1 MAQSPWPSI
10 LKWTIKLNIL
20 IWIVNCAVFAILVVS
35 NWNSGLLIAY
45 FSKTLLL
52 ETGLALLIGGILAFS
67 SSALQTKAKE
77 YISKSE
83 EHWSIETLRH
93 GEKRANKFLLLAV
106 ALFIESVI
114 VSLVGF

>member
-1 MAQSPWPSI
+1 MTQSQWPSL
-10 LKWTIKLNIL
+10 LKWMIKLNIL
-20 IWIVNCAVFAILVVS
+20 LWIINCSVFTVLAVS
-35 NWNSGLLIAY
+35 NWNTWLLNAY
-45 FSKTLLL
+45 FSKALFL
-52 ETGLALLIGGILAFS
+52 ETGLAFLIGGILAFS

-106 ALFIESVI
+106 ALFLESI
-114 VSLVGF
+114 LVSLIGF